1 MNRKYSIY
9 TTLERQNIA
18 DGFLSKLY
26 LYENQRKVINE
37 QLAMR
42 DEFYTTT
49 LEL

>member
-9 TTLERQNIA
+9 TTLEHQNIA

-42 DEFYTTT
+42 DDFYTTT